1 MKRLALLAIT
11 GFLAVVLSACGE
23 SAEKKAEN
31 GATSAVQSQENTGA
45 APAQP
50 GTENSGAAAGAPN
63 DAAKTGQ

>member
-23 SAEKKAEN
+23 SAEKKAEDN
-31 GATSAVQSQENTGA
+31 AAVQSQENTGA

-50 GTENSGAAAGAPN
+50 GAETNGAAAGAPN